1 MVIEVAGLRF
11 LAEKHQLNLVAG
23 LRIEVEERYGRKV
36 LIALHST
43 WDGDGAC

>member
-1 MVIEVAGLRF
+1 VIDVAGIPF

-36 LIALHST
+36 LIASHSI
-43 WDGDGAC
+43 WDGNGAC

>member
-1 MVIEVAGLRF
+1 MIDVAGIPF
-11 LAEKHQLNLVAG
+11 LAEKHQLNLVVG

-36 LIALHST
+36 LIASHSM